1 MTLTEKIIKL
11 DDAAF
16 ERWLKR
22 NGYTGFVAAM
32 LASKRRKALVAA

>member
-1 MTLTEKIIKL
+1 MTLTQKIITL

-22 NGYTGFVAAM
+22 NGYSGLAAAKLAQKRREGVAA
-32 LASKRRKALVAA
+32 